1 MKSVVNVEIIE
12 NSMKE
17 NNLTIEEFCR
27 KCKINVTDL
36 EKIMTNDHSLELDV
50 ILKIAKAIGIKPT
63 QLINDVE

>member
-1 MKSVVNVEIIE
+1 MKNVVNVEIIE

-36 EKIMTNDHSLELDV
+36 EKIMTNDLSLELDV
-50 ILKIAKAIGIKPT
+50 ILKIAKAVGIKPA
-63 QLINDVE
+63 QLINDAE